1 MRPSRR
7 RRTCGLQPVLMMRED
22 FPRKIGKYP
31 ILRELGRGATSRV
44 FLATDPFGNREVA
57 IKLFTRTD
65 ATDSLLARR
74 FRNMY
79 LNEATLV
86 GKLSHPYIATIFDAV
101 DDEDASY
108 IVMEYV
114 PGGTL
119 EHYTHVAR
127 LLPLEQVV
135 EVVFKCAQALF
146 FAQQRGVIHRDI
158 KPANILGTAQTL
170 FKVSDFGSA
179 LSVTAEQT
187 QITGIGSPAYMSPE
201 QVREEPLTHQ
211 TDIYSLGVVLYQL
224 LTGKLPFVA
233 GSHASLV
240 YQILNIDPPKVS
252 AAREGLP
259 ADLDHITMRAM
270 AKDRTRRYSSWQEF
284 ADDLSR
290 VIGSLSLPQS
300 DLNDA
305 AKFAAIRALSFFRD
319 FAEVEIW
326 EALRVTRWW
335 RAPPSTVLI
344 REGEQGD
351 SFFILAEGQVRVSR
365 GSTTLNI
372 LKPGDCFGEM
382 LYFSAPV
389 ARRTTSIT
397 AIEPAL
403 VIEIKAASLNAASDA
418 LQVKV
423 NQAFMRILLDRLTL
437 ANARL
442 AAA

>member
-1 MRPSRR
+1 MR
-7 RRTCGLQPVLMMRED
+7 TD
-22 FPRKIGKYP
+22 FPKKIGKYP
-31 ILRELGRGATSRV
+31 VLRELGRGATSSV
-44 FLATDPFGNREVA
+44 YLATDPFGNREVA
-57 IKLFTRTD
+57 IKLFARQ
-65 ATDSLLARR
+65 DSADPRMVRR

-101 DDEDASY
+101 DDDEASY

-114 PGGTL
+114 PSGTL
-119 EHYTHVAR
+119 EYYTSVAR
-127 LLPLEQVV
+127 LLPEEQVV
-135 EVVFKCAQALF
+135 EVVFKCAQALW
-146 FAQQRGVIHRDI
+146 FAQQRGLIHRDI
-158 KPANILGTAQTL
+158 KPANILGTVDAG

-179 LSVTAEQT
+179 LSMTADQT
-187 QITGIGSPAYMSPE
+187 QISGIGSPAYMSPE
-201 QVREEPLTHQ
+201 QMRDEPLTHQ
-211 TDIYSLGVVLYQL
+211 TDIYSLGVVLFQL
-224 LTGKLPFVA
+224 LTGKLPFT
-233 GSHASLV
+233 GSSHASLV
-240 YQILNIDPPKVS
+240 YQILNLDVPLPSTV
-252 AAREGLP
+252 RPGLAP
-259 ADLDHITMRAM
+259 ALDDIVQRAM

-290 VIGSLSLPQS
+290 VIGSLAMPQS

-305 AKFAAIRALSFFRD
+305 AKFALLRSLSFFHE
-319 FAEVEIW
+319 FEEVETW
-326 EALRVTRWW
+326 EALRVTRWQ
-335 RAPPSTVLI
+335 RVAPSTVMI

-351 SFFILAEGQVRVSR
+351 SFFILAEGEVRVSR

-397 AIEPAL
+397 AIAPSLA
-403 VIEIKAASLNAASDA
+403 IEIKAAALNAASDA
-418 LQVKV
+418 LQVRV
-423 NQAFMRILLDRLTL
+423 NRAFMRILLDRLTI

>member
-1 MRPSRR
+1 MRD
-7 RRTCGLQPVLMMRED
+7 D
-22 FPRKIGKYP
+22 FPKKIGKYP
-31 ILRELGRGATSRV
+31 VLRELGRGATSSV
-44 FLATDPFGNREVA
+44 YLASDPFGNREVA
-57 IKLFTRTD
+57 VKLFARTD
-65 ATDSLLARR
+65 ASDARMTRR

-79 LNEATLV
+79 LNEATLA

-101 DDEDASY
+101 DDDDASY

-119 EHYTHVAR
+119 EYYANVAR
-127 LLPLEQVV
+127 LLPVEQVV
-135 EVVFKCAQALF
+135 EIVFKCAQALW

-158 KPANILGTAQTL
+158 KPANILGGADST

-179 LSVTAEQT
+179 LSMTADQT
-187 QITGIGSPAYMSPE
+187 QINGIGSPAYMSPE
-201 QVREEPLTHQ
+201 QVRDEPLTHQ

-224 LTGKLPFVA
+224 LTGKLPFNG

-240 YQILNIDPPKVS
+240 YQILNLDPVPPS
-252 AAREGLP
+252 DAREGLSH
-259 ADLDHITMRAM
+259 DLDDIAMRAM

-290 VIGSLSLPQS
+290 VIGRLALPQS

-305 AKFAAIRALSFFRD
+305 AKFASIRALTFFHEFED
-319 FAEVEIW
+319 VEIW
-326 EALRVTRWW
+326 EALRVTRW
-335 RAPPSTVLI
+335 RRTVPSTVLI

-351 SFFILAEGQVRVSR
+351 SFFILADGEVRVSR
-365 GSTTLNI
+365 GGTTLNI

-389 ARRTTSIT
+389 ARRSTSIT
-397 AIEPAL
+397 AIAPSL

-423 NQAFMRILLDRLTL
+423 NRAFLRILLERLTL

>member
-1 MRPSRR
+1 MRD
-7 RRTCGLQPVLMMRED
+7 D
-22 FPRKIGKYP
+22 FPKKIGKYP
-31 ILRELGRGATSRV
+31 ILRELGRGATSSV
-44 FLATDPFGNREVA
+44 YLATDPFGNREVA

-65 ATDSLLARR
+65 TDPRMARR

-86 GKLSHPYIATIFDAV
+86 GKLSHPYITTIFDAV
-101 DDEDASY
+101 DDDDLSY

-119 EHYTHVAR
+119 EYYTHVAR
-127 LLPLEQVV
+127 LLPVDQVV
-135 EVVFKCAQALF
+135 EIIFKCAQALF

-158 KPANILGTAQTL
+158 KPANILGTSETT

-179 LSVTAEQT
+179 LSMTADQT
-187 QITGIGSPAYMSPE
+187 QINGIGSPAYMSPE
-201 QVREEPLTHQ
+201 QVRDEPLTHQ

-224 LTGKLPFVA
+224 LTGRLPFNG
-233 GSHASLV
+233 GSHASLI
-240 YQILNIDPPKVS
+240 YQILNIEATAPSEV
-252 AAREGLP
+252 REGLSP
-259 ADLDHITMRAM
+259 DLDAITQRAM
-270 AKDRTRRYSSWQEF
+270 AKDRTRRYSTWQEF

-290 VIGSLSLPQS
+290 VIGALSLPQN

-305 AKFAAIRALSFFRD
+305 AKFAAIRSLTFFHQ

-335 RAPPSTVLI
+335 RAAPSAVLI

-351 SFFILAEGQVRVSR
+351 SFFILADGEVRVSR
-365 GSTTLNI
+365 GGTTLNI

-382 LYFSAPV
+382 LYFNAPV

-397 AIEPAL
+397 VIAPAM
-403 VIEIKAASLNAASDA
+403 VIEIKASALNSASDA

-423 NQAFMRILLDRLTL
+423 NRAFLRILLDRLTL

>member
-1 MRPSRR
+1 
-7 RRTCGLQPVLMMRED
+7 MRED

-31 ILRELGRGATSRV
+31 ILRELGRGATSSV

-57 IKLFTRTD
+57 IKLFTRSGAGD
-65 ATDSLLARR
+65 ERLARR

-86 GKLSHPYIATIFDAV
+86 GKLSHPYITTIFDAV
-101 DDEDASY
+101 DDEEASY

-119 EHYTHVAR
+119 EYHTSVAR
-127 LLPLEQVV
+127 LLEVDQVV
-135 EVVFKCAQALF
+135 EIVFKCAQALF
-146 FAQQRGVIHRDI
+146 FAQQRGVIHRDV

-179 LSVTAEQT
+179 LSMTAEQT
-187 QITGIGSPAYMSPE
+187 QISGIGSPAYMSPE
-201 QVREEPLTHQ
+201 QVRDEPLTHQ

-224 LTGKLPFVA
+224 LTGKLPFTA
-233 GSHASLV
+233 GSHASLI
-240 YQILNIDPPKVS
+240 YQILNIDAPNPS

-259 ADLDHITMRAM
+259 PDLDHITMRAM

-290 VIGSLSLPQS
+290 VIGSMSLPQS

-305 AKFAAIRALSFFRD
+305 AKFAAIRGLSFFRD

-335 RAPPSTVLI
+335 RAPPSKVII

-365 GSTTLNI
+365 DSTTLNI

-397 AIEPAL
+397 AIEPSL
-403 VIEIKAASLNAASDA
+403 VIEIKAASLNTASDA

-423 NQAFMRILLDRLTL
+423 NQAFLRILLDRLTL